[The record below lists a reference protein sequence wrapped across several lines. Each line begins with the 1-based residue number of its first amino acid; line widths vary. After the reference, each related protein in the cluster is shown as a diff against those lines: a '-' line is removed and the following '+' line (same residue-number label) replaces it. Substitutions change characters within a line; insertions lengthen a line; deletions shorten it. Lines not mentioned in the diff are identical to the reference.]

1 MGGKTKLC
9 NRLDSLGF
17 QFQEDLF
24 DPLPDVLAGH
34 DLLLLDASQ
43 YSVPAE
49 FQQSDL
55 SQADQLMSAANE
67 IIRLRRPQCESVVAP
82 PAQRLENA
90 CQENSDTPNHHRLGA
105 QIRAESLLEHISAFW
120 VQLTNSRHCP

>member
-1 MGGKTKLC
+1 MGGKTKLS

-34 DLLLLDASQ
+34 DLLLFDASQ

-49 FQQSDL
+49 FQQFGL
-55 SQADQLMSAANE
+55 SQADQLMSVANE
-67 IIRLRRPQCESVVAP
+67 IIRLRKPQSESVVTSLT
-82 PAQRLENA
+82 QRLENA
-90 CQENSDTPNHHRLGA
+90 CPEDSDTPNYHRLGA
-105 QIRAESLLEHISAFW
+105 RIRAESLLEHISAFW